1 MCNIALFKLSKN
13 FYMFDV
19 KDSFFMLC
27 DFQCYWKLFA
37 VLLMFRF
44 FFAFITAIRTF
55 IECN

>member
-1 MCNIALFKLSKN
+1 
-13 FYMFDV
+13 MFDV